1 MNNMTA
7 NTIEYAAMI
16 WIIAAVLLF
25 PFLLK
30 VTAPYGRHASNKWG
44 PVMDNRLGWMIY
56 ELPSLIIF
64 VTLLLTGGKAFSSPL
79 WVLFSLWTIHYVNRA
94 IIFPLRTRTKG
105 KKVPVII
112 VFSAIFFNLVNAGL
126 NGYWLGWVGPDYPE
140 SWLTDPR
147 FIIGGII
154 FITGFMINQMADKK
168 LIGLRKGGK
177 TGYFIPRGGLF
188 NYISCPNFF
197 GEIVEWTGFAIMAW
211 NLPAAS
217 FAVWTAAN
225 LIPRALSHHR
235 WYREYFKDYPKGRKA
250 VIPFLW

>member
-1 MNNMTA
+1 MILSA
-7 NTIEYAAMI
+7 NTIEYIAVA
-16 WIIAAVLLF
+16 WTIAAILLF

-30 VTAPYGRHASNKWG
+30 VTAPYGRHTSNKWG
-44 PVMDNRLGWMIY
+44 PMIDNRLGWMIY
-56 ELPSLIIF
+56 ELPSLVIF
-64 VTLLLTGGKAFSSPL
+64 VTLLLTGGRAFSSPL
-79 WVLFSLWTIHYVNRA
+79 WVLFSLWTIHYVNRS

-112 VFSAIFFNLVNAGL
+112 VFSAIFFNLINASL
-126 NGYWLGWVGPDYPE
+126 NGYYLGWVGPEYPE

-147 FIIGGII
+147 FIIGGFI

-211 NLPAAS
+211 NLPALS

-225 LIPRALSHHR
+225 LIPRALSHHK
-235 WYREYFKDYPKGRKA
+235 WYKEYFKDYPKNRKA
-250 VIPFLW
+250 VIPYLF